1 MVGAQGWLGGWRGKA
16 HKKLELRLVLLSGT
30 GLRKRA
36 GGRDLLC
43 DWQCLLSSSQPEETQ
58 GNTEKDEPGAWEET
72 FKTHSDS
79 KPYGEGRSALGR
91 GAASPRQAAALSAPF
106 AFLPGPTS
114 VGLDFSLPGMEH
126 VYGIPEHADS
136 LRLKVTE

>member
-1 MVGAQGWLGGWRGKA
+1 MVRVGKD
-16 HKKLELRLVLLSGT
+16 HWYTSPLFL
-30 GLRKRA
+30 
-36 GGRDLLC
+36 
-43 DWQCLLSSSQPEETQ
+43 QPEETQ
-58 GNTEKDEPGAWEET
+58 EKAEKDEPGAWEET

-79 KPYGEGRSALGR
+79 KPY
-91 GAASPRQAAALSAPF
+91 
-106 AFLPGPTS
+106 GPTS